1 MLTRSPFRTRT
12 RSPFSPWS
20 SARSL
25 SGPPRQTRA
34 VRGPESPVSP
44 PSEAPRRPSGTSV
57 CSAVTVARKSGAF
70 SGAAVTRKRSS
81 FSVSLL
87 GGSPWA
93 PAPTVTAPTPSAA
106 TRMRP
111 KATVKTR
118 FGIRPVLAPS
128 MTTSPRADSAP
139 APWTF
144 LVYPTNGGQEC
155 VRAHYSRAVRRPQTV
170 EDDPL
175 RVKTL
180 SDFQHHPVADYV
192 RALEQ
197 RFHPLH
203 LPGTGMNRVASIVC
217 TVLAG

>member
-12 RSPFSPWS
+12 LSPFSPWS

-34 VRGPESPVSP
+34 VRGPASPVS

-57 CSAVTVARKSGAF
+57 CSAVTVALKSGAF
-70 SGAAVTRKRSS
+70 SGAAVMRKRRS
-81 FSVSLL
+81 FSVRLS

-93 PAPTVTAPTPSAA
+93 PAPTVSAPTPSAV

-111 KATVKTR
+111 RATVKTR
-118 FGIRPVLAPS
+118 FGILSVLAPS
-128 MTTSPRADSAP
+128 MTTPPRADPAP
-139 APWTF
+139 ALWTF
-144 LVYPTNGGQEC
+144 LVYPTNEEQEC
-155 VRAHYSRAVRRPQTV
+155 VRAHYCRAVRRPQTV

-180 SDFQHHPVADYV
+180 GDFQHHPVADYV
-192 RALEQ
+192 RALKQ
-197 RFHPLH
+197 RFTSQAL
-203 LPGTGMNRVASIVC
+203 G
-217 TVLAG
+217 